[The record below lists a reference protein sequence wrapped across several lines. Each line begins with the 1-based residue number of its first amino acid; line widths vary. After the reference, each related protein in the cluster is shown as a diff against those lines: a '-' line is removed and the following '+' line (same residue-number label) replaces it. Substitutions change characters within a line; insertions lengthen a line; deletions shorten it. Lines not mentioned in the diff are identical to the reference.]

1 MPFQPGNSHAAAGGR
16 ARAEALSPG
25 RRSEIARL
33 GFEATTQQYFDG
45 DAAAHT
51 QWFVEAGL
59 AAQDSN
65 YPKWMRVFRT
75 PDPHQNMF
83 KMPERRLVSPTETSI
98 SRIVTHDQETTISN
112 QACTC
117 LSRKRG

>member
-16 ARAEALSPG
+16 ARAEALSPE

-33 GFEATTQQYFDG
+33 GFEATTQMYFDG

-75 PDPHQNMF
+75 PAPHPKHVIDARNATRDANGDIDF
-83 KMPERRLVSPTETSI
+83 EDCHP
-98 SRIVTHDQETTISN
+98 
-112 QACTC
+112 
-117 LSRKRG
+117 